1 MKRFFKNLAGGFA
14 AYCAV
19 IMGFVVYGV
28 RNLPNQYSLAAG
40 GMAELPFFFTL
51 GSEESV
57 NTAEGAVYTYTARVE
72 ALGIVPV
79 KDVSVSVSRRQYV
92 NIGGDIIGIKMYT
105 DGVIVVNVDKVSTAG
120 GSVSPGT
127 KAGLRVGDII
137 TKVNGRPL
145 NSSEALSAL
154 IEKSGGRDMVLDV
167 TRGTGEYQFTL
178 HPALSRQG
186 VYRAGVWV
194 RDSSAGVGTVTFTRP
209 ETGTFAALGHAV
221 CDVDTGELM
230 PLAKGAVVEAGIKGI
245 YKGSR
250 DGPGEL
256 CGVFNGTSVGTITR
270 NTDEGLF
277 GEFSESRY
285 FGGQTVPVGM
295 ADEVK
300 TGKAYIIATLD
311 DGGPR
316 AYSAEITKIYSAADT
331 ANRNMVIT
339 VTDDDLIAKAGGI
352 VQGMSGSPI
361 VQNGMLMG
369 AITHVFVNDPTKG
382 YGIFAENMIEDTA
395 A

>member
-1 MKRFFKNLAGGFA
+1 
-14 AYCAV
+14 
-19 IMGFVVYGV
+19 
-28 RNLPNQYSLAAG
+28 
-40 GMAELPFFFTL
+40 
-51 GSEESV
+51 
-57 NTAEGAVYTYTARVE
+57 
-72 ALGIVPV
+72 
-79 KDVSVSVSRRQYV
+79 
-92 NIGGDIIGIKMYT
+92 
-105 DGVIVVNVDKVSTAG
+105 
-120 GSVSPGT
+120 
-127 KAGLRVGDII
+127 
-137 TKVNGRPL
+137 
-145 NSSEALSAL
+145 
-154 IEKSGGRDMVLDV
+154 MVLDV

-178 HPALSRQG
+178 HPALSQQG